1 MGQQGE
7 RDVIGLLGSLV
18 GARGGRML
26 GGMIGGRTGAMVGGL
41 LGSLVG
47 SRQLGRLARSVMDRG
62 GDDGGDGLDGV
73 LSDDDARLLV
83 SMMSNSA
90 KADGQV
96 DQDEADRIAAQIGDN
111 VTADE
116 RSFLRSQLSSP
127 FVAASEIAATV
138 PADLSAEAYAVS
150 LLAVD
155 VDTAAESA
163 YLSDLAAALGLEA
176 DDVAEIHAELGVD
189 V

>member
-1 MGQQGE
+1 
-7 RDVIGLLGSLV
+7 
-18 GARGGRML
+18 ML

-62 GDDGGDGLDGV
+62 GDDGGGNAGGGADGV
-73 LSDDDARLLV
+73 LSDEDARLLV
-83 SMMSNSA
+83 GLMSNSA

-96 DQDEADRIAAQIGDN
+96 DQDEAERIAAQIGDN
-111 VTADE
+111 VSSEE

-127 FVAASEIAATV
+127 FVAASEIAASV
-138 PADLSAEAYAVS
+138 PADLGAEAYAVS

-163 YLSDLAAALGLEA
+163 YLSDLAAALGLGA
-176 DDVAEIHAELGVD
+176 DDVAEIHAELGVGL
-189 V
+189 